1 MRQWLRAAAL
11 AVGLSFGSAAQG
23 EDEVTA
29 TLQAFRVEKGSD
41 GAELLIPALAARAG
55 DIVEYQAEYRN
66 TGPVAVRNL
75 EVAVP
80 LPPGMD
86 YVPGS
91 ARPANVFASE
101 DGLAFGPL
109 PLMRSVKDAKGIER
123 LQRVPVA
130 DYRFLLWRVPRIEAE
145 SSVLLTLRT
154 KVTHPAANASK
165 PAK

>member
-1 MRQWLRAAAL
+1 MRRWLRAAVF
-11 AVGLSFGSAAQG
+11 AVGLLLGSAADS
-23 EDEVTA
+23 EDAVTA
-29 TLQAFRVEKGSD
+29 TLQAFRVEKGSG
-41 GAELLIPALAARAG
+41 GAELLIPAIEARAG

-66 TGPVAVRNL
+66 NGTAAVRNL

-80 LPPGMD
+80 LPAGMD

-130 DYRFLLWRVPRIEAE
+130 DYRFLLWRVPRIDAE

-154 KVTHPAANASK
+154 KVTRPVADALR

>member
-1 MRQWLRAAAL
+1 MTRSDVYRSTLRYFFAP
-11 AVGLSFGSAAQG
+11 V
-23 EDEVTA
+23 
-29 TLQAFRVEKGSD
+29 
-41 GAELLIPALAARAG
+41 AELLYDDESVTEVLINGANQVYCERHGKLEPVDRRFADEQVLLA
-55 DIVEYQAEYRN
+55 
-66 TGPVAVRNL
+66 AVRNL

>member
-11 AVGLSFGSAAQG
+11 AVGLSFGSATQG

-75 EVAVP
+75 DVAVP

-154 KVTHPAANASK
+154 KVTHPAANASR